1 MEERIVDVFTVP
13 IRDLEPAV
21 PLCVEA
27 GTTLDE
33 VVEIMQAKR
42 IGCMLVT
49 RAESLIGLITERDML
64 LHVLGKNVDL
74 AGAAVEDYMTSDPE
88 SLGVDDS
95 IAFAMNR
102 MNLGGY
108 RHVPLVDEANSP
120 VGIVSVQDIVN
131 YLVEHFP
138 AAVLNLPPEP
148 GVFPE
153 SREGA

>member
-74 AGAAVEDYMTSDPE
+74 AGAAVEDYMTS
-88 SLGVDDS
+88 
-95 IAFAMNR
+95 
-102 MNLGGY
+102 
-108 RHVPLVDEANSP
+108 
-120 VGIVSVQDIVN
+120 
-131 YLVEHFP
+131 
-138 AAVLNLPPEP
+138 
-148 GVFPE
+148 
-153 SREGA
+153 